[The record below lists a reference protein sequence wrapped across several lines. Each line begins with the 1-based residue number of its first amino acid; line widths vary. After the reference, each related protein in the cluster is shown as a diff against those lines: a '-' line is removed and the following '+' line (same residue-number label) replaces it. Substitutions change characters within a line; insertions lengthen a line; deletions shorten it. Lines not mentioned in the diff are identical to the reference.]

1 MKELLFGFLMHF
13 HGPAAY
19 VGVLFVLI
27 TCGLGVPL
35 PEDVPLISGG
45 WIIARGGSLPLMI
58 ATGLAGI
65 LIGDSII
72 FRAGST
78 YGLRLLETRLGR
90 HIPGERVAKIISLF
104 EKHGSKFIMV
114 ARFVPGLRAVTYFVA
129 GTTGVPYWKFLT
141 FDGIAACISAPAWV
155 YLGWYAR
162 RHRMLNKVWAWS
174 AQAQLATLGICLG
187 LAGLWIIGA
196 TLRKRKRRKALAAKP
211 VELVPPVRV
220 VEGLRVPVARSQT
233 ERRRG

>member
-1 MKELLFGFLMHF
+1 MKEWLFGFLMHF

-45 WIIARGGSLPLMI
+45 WLVARGGSLPLMI
-58 ATGLAGI
+58 FTGLAGI

-78 YGLRLLETRLGR
+78 YGLRMLETRVGR
-90 HIPGERVAKIISLF
+90 HIPGERVARTIALF
-104 EKHGSKFIMV
+104 EKHGPKFIMV

-129 GTTGVPYWKFLT
+129 GTTGVPYWKFIT
-141 FDGIAACISAPAWV
+141 YDGLAACISAPAWV
-155 YLGWYAR
+155 FLGWYAR
-162 RHRMLNKVWAWS
+162 RHRMLNRVWTWS
-174 AQAQLATLGICLG
+174 AQAQLATLAIVFALVGI
-187 LAGLWIIGA
+187 WIIVA
-196 TLRKRKRRKALAAKP
+196 MVRKRSKRKAAALR
-211 VELVPPVRV
+211 VATEPPPLRS
-220 VEGLRVPVARSQT
+220 VEGI
-233 ERRRG
+233 RR

>member
-1 MKELLFGFLMHF
+1 MKEWLFGFLMHF

-45 WIIARGGSLPLMI
+45 WLIARGGSLPLMI
-58 ATGLAGI
+58 LTGLAGI
-65 LIGDSII
+65 LIGDTII

-78 YGLRLLETRLGR
+78 YGLRLLETRLGK
-90 HIPGERVAKIISLF
+90 HIPGERVARTIALF
-104 EKHGSKFIMV
+104 DKHGPKFIMV

-141 FDGIAACISAPAWV
+141 FDGLAACISAPAWV

-162 RHRMLNKVWAWS
+162 KHRMLNKVWEWA
-174 AQAQLATLGICLG
+174 AQAQLAALGGVAAII
-187 LAGLWIIGA
+187 ALWIVLA
-196 TLRKRKRRKALAAKP
+196 LVAKRSRRRKAALRLAS
-211 VELVPPVRV
+211 EPPPLRA
-220 VEGLRVPVARSQT
+220 VEGA
-233 ERRRG
+233 RRGS

>member
-1 MKELLFGFLMHF
+1 MKDWLFGFLMHF

-45 WIIARGGSLPLMI
+45 WIIARGGNLPLMI

-78 YGLRLLETRLGR
+78 YGLRLLETRLGK
-90 HIPGERVAKIISLF
+90 HIPGERVARTIALF
-104 EKHGSKFIMV
+104 EKHGPKFIIL

-141 FDGIAACISAPAWV
+141 YDGIAACVSAPAWV

-162 RHRMLNKVWAWS
+162 RHRMLSKVWAWS
-174 AQAQLATLGICLG
+174 AQAQLATLGIV
-187 LAGLWIIGA
+187 AGLIVLWLIA
-196 TLRKRKRRKALAAKP
+196 AAVRRREKRKAAALA
-211 VELVPPVRV
+211 LVLPPVRA
-220 VEGLRVPVARSQT
+220 VEGLRVPLQRSQT